1 MKASRAIDILIA
13 GIAVVIAA
21 YFIFALLS
29 LQVSQIQ
36 APHDETLR
44 TIHGAGLFASLLLA
58 IVAFYR
64 LSRGSDR

>member
-13 GIAVVIAA
+13 AISVVIAA

-36 APHDETLR
+36 ASHDETLR
-44 TIHGAGLFASLLLA
+44 TIHGGGLFASLLLA